1 MTTDRGP
8 EEQTQAEVERDAA
21 AAPDDPTT
29 AREELEL
36 DLMEADASEAG
47 EVIGDEMP

>member
-1 MTTDRGP
+1 MAHERDP
-8 EEQTQAEVERDAA
+8 EDATQGEVEAQAA
-21 AAPDDPTT
+21 ATPDDPTT

>member
-1 MTTDRGP
+1 MDRDP
-8 EEQTQAEVERDAA
+8 EEMTQAEVADEAA
-21 AAPDDPTT
+21 RAPDDPTT